1 MIKLKD
7 IENLFSEGA
16 ILKIPHIFLSSV
28 NKFIYKYSNLEEVL
42 EEEREDILNLEVDDI
57 HSYQENIQISLKPG
71 DFLYTNAAIINQKNT
86 TLPDYIAKNF
96 LDVITE
102 NLDADYIV
110 PLFLP
115 FNETEYIENLN
126 NLEKETLKNKNGKFI
141 FLLYFNCSFFRI
153 YNSYKE
159 EDKKN
164 KSILLKNKWIFDEEH
179 RMAYKLINIKTIL

>member
-16 ILKIPHIFLSSV
+16 ILKIPYIFLSSV
-28 NKFIYKYSNLEEVL
+28 NKFVYKYSNLEEAL
-42 EEEREDILNLEVDDI
+42 KEEYENILNFEVDDI
-57 HSYQENIQISLKPG
+57 HSYQEDIEISLKPG
-71 DFLYTNAAIINQKNT
+71 NFLYTNATIINQKNT
-86 TLPDYIAKNF
+86 TLPDYIAENF
-96 LDVITE
+96 LDVIAE

-126 NLEKETLKNKNGKFI
+126 NLEKETLKNKKGKFI

-164 KSILLKNKWIFDEEH
+164 KSILLKNKLIFDEEH
-179 RMAYKLINIKTIL
+179 RMAYKLINV

>member
-16 ILKIPHIFLSSV
+16 ILKIPYIFLFSA

-57 HSYQENIQISLKPG
+57 HSYQENIQISLRPG
-71 DFLYTNAAIINQKNT
+71 DFLFTNATILNQNNIA
-86 TLPDYIAKNF
+86 LPDHIAENF
-96 LDVITE
+96 LDIITK

-110 PLFLP
+110 PLFLA
-115 FNETEYIENLN
+115 FNETEYIENLD
-126 NLEKETLKNKNGKFI
+126 NLEQEALKNKKGKFI
-141 FLLYFNCSFFRI
+141 FLLSFNCSFSRI
-153 YNSYKE
+153 YNSHKE
-159 EDKKN
+159 EDRKN

-179 RMAYKLINIKTIL
+179 RMAYKLINI